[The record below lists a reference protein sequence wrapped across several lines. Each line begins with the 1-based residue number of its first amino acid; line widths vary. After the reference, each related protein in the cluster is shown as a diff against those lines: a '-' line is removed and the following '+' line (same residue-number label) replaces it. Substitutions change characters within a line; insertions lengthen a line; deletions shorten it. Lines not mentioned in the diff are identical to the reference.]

1 MHDPLES
8 GHEQLLSIIAIII
21 SAATYYTGSK
31 KAKMKI
37 EFHFSDEYK
46 QMQSCIVQLC
56 QGEVLLDRSFWRS

>member
-1 MHDPLES
+1 MKLVMT
-8 GHEQLLSIIAIII
+8 IAIII
-21 SAATYYTGSK
+21 SAAAYCTGSK
-31 KAKMKI
+31 EAKKMKI